1 MIAATQ
7 IRPGMFI
14 EFEGQVYHVLESIHR
29 TPGNLRAFMQVK
41 MRNIRT
47 GNQTEQRF
55 SSFDKVEKV
64 NLDNQKMQFLYKE
77 GDDFFFMNTDNYEQV
92 QLNTNELG
100 DAANFLLPDAVIQVQ
115 FYEGKPVGIDL
126 PKSMEFKVIETEPS
140 QEGQTAT
147 SSYKPAKIETGI
159 IIKVPQFINE
169 GDVIKVDPTTH
180 EYMER
185 GNK

>member
-1 MIAATQ
+1 MIPATQ

-29 TPGNLRAFMQVK
+29 TPGNLRAFMQIK

-47 GNQTEQRF
+47 GNQLEQRF

-64 NLDNQKMQFLYKE
+64 SLDNQKMQYLYKE
-77 GDDFFFMNTDNYEQV
+77 GNDYFFMNTENYEQI
-92 QLNTNELG
+92 QLNANDLG
-100 DAANFLLPDAVIQVQ
+100 DAANFLLPDSVIQVQ

-126 PKSMEFKVIETEPS
+126 PKSMDFKVIETEPS
-140 QEGQTAT
+140 IKGQTAT
-147 SSYKPAKIETGI
+147 SSYKPAKIETGV
-159 IIKVPQFINE
+159 IIKVPQFVNE
-169 GDVIKVDPTTH
+169 GDVIKVDPLTH
-180 EYMER
+180 EYLER

>member
-1 MIAATQ
+1 
-7 IRPGMFI
+7 MFI

-92 QLNTNELG
+92 Q
-100 DAANFLLPDAVIQVQ
+100 
-115 FYEGKPVGIDL
+115 
-126 PKSMEFKVIETEPS
+126 
-140 QEGQTAT
+140 
-147 SSYKPAKIETGI
+147 
-159 IIKVPQFINE
+159 
-169 GDVIKVDPTTH
+169 
-180 EYMER
+180 
-185 GNK
+185 

>member
-14 EFEGQVYHVLESIHR
+14 EFEGQVYNVLESVHR

-64 NLDNQKMQFLYKE
+64 SLDNQRMQFLYKE
-77 GDDFFFMNTDNYEQV
+77 DENFFFMNTENYEQV
-92 QLNTNELG
+92 QLNASELG
-100 DAANFLLPDAVIQVQ
+100 DASNFLLPDAVIHVQ
-115 FYEGKPVGIDL
+115 FYEGKPVGVDL
-126 PKSMEFKVIETEPS
+126 PKSMEFKVLETEPT
-140 QEGQTAT
+140 QKGQTAT
-147 SSYKPAKIETGI
+147 SSYKPAKIETGV

-169 GDVIKVDPTTH
+169 GDIIKIDPTTH
-180 EYMER
+180 EYLER